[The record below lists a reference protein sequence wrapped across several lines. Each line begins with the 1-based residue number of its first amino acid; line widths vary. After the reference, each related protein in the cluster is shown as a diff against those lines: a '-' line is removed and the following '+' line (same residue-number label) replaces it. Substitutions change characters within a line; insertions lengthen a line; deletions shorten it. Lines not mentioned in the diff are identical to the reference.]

1 MDFIPLEE
9 SFKGKKVNVEV
20 QLIGSKYTAFY
31 EGTYSHLEQFGAG
44 MLVLRDASYFT
55 PSIVEWKTPEGNSSK
70 IKSSVLALQMKDI
83 VSICLDEDKH

>member
-20 QLIGSKYTAFY
+20 KLRDRQFTIFYT
-31 EGTYSHLEQFGAG
+31 GTYSHLEQFGTG
-44 MLVLRDASYFT
+44 MLVLRDANYNT
-55 PSIVEWKTPEGNSSK
+55 PSSGHYNIR
-70 IKSSVLALQMKDI
+70 SSVLALQVKDI